1 MFCFY
6 FLSLIFCTSYSLKVN
21 IDGAWHLGSSIG
33 GIRAVVRD
41 SGGYFVAGCAMSVHN
56 VFSAALVEA
65 LDARMGVSLAVNR
78 GFMNVS
84 FESDVLQIVLVLR
97 SQSMDGLS

>member
-1 MFCFY
+1 MCDF
-6 FLSLIFCTSYSLKVN
+6 
-21 IDGAWHLGSSIG
+21 
-33 GIRAVVRD
+33 
-41 SGGYFVAGCAMSVHN
+41 GGYFVVGCVMSAHN
-56 VFSAALVEA
+56 VFSATLIKALA
-65 LDARMGVSLAVNR
+65 ARMGVSPAVNR